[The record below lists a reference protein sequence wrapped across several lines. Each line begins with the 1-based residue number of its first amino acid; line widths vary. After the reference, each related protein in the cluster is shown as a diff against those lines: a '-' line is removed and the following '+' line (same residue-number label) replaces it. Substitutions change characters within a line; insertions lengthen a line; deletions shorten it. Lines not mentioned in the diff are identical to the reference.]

1 MTTAD
6 TVRDLA
12 LALART
18 EPDTERAVR
27 ELESSSGGRRVAAVR
42 ARQQLGASLEVE
54 PAGEDLGRAIAL
66 LDELLERLPA

>member
-18 EPDTERAVR
+18 EPDTERAVL
-27 ELESSSGGRRVAAVR
+27 ELEGSSGGRRVAAVR
-42 ARQQLGASLEVE
+42 ARQQLGASLEDE
-54 PAGEDLGRAIAL
+54 PADEDLARAIAL

>member
-18 EPDTERAVR
+18 EPDRERAVL
-27 ELESSSGGRRVAAVR
+27 ELETSSGGRRVAAVR
-42 ARQQLGASLEVE
+42 ARQQLGASLEDE
-54 PAGEDLGRAIAL
+54 PTDEDLARAIEL

>member
-12 LALART
+12 VALART
-18 EPDTERAVR
+18 EPDPERAVL
-27 ELESSSGGRRVAAVR
+27 ELESSSSGRRVAAVR
-42 ARQQLGASLEVE
+42 ARQQLSASLEGE
-54 PAGEDLGRAIAL
+54 PTDEDLARAIAL